1 MFQQLRKHLSLY
13 KAFFKASLV
22 ADLEFRL
29 NFVLLVFSEFI
40 WYSTQF
46 VLYEVIYLHT
56 SIIGDWTLA
65 QMRVFV
71 FLALFVDSIYM
82 ILWDPNFSKFNDEV
96 RKGSLDLLLT
106 KPINS
111 IFMVSSQKVS
121 VSHIPCLLITGFG
134 LIWALLQI
142 PDFNWL
148 KVLWLL
154 LLIPSGLSVIFVGRL
169 ALNSTAIIFARAD
182 FLQYVWYSL
191 FRLGL
196 RPDAIYSGVLR
207 YILIFVIPFAM
218 VASIP
223 TRFLLEPLN
232 WGYVAWAVVMPVL
245 LITFMNWYWK
255 FCMRFYSSA
264 SS

>member
-1 MFQQLRKHLSLY
+1 MLNVVKKYFGLY
-13 KAFFKASLV
+13 RAFFKASLL

-29 NFVLLVFSEFI
+29 NFFILVCAEFI
-40 WYSTQF
+40 WYSTQLL
-46 VLYEVIYLHT
+46 LYEVIYLHT
-56 SIIGDWTLA
+56 DLIGGWTLA

-111 IFMVSSQKVS
+111 MFMISSQKIS
-121 VSHIPCLLITGFG
+121 ISHIPCLFLTGSG
-134 LIWALLQI
+134 LIWALMQI
-142 PDFNWL
+142 PEFNWL
-148 KVLWLL
+148 RLFWLL
-154 LLIPSGLSVIFVGRL
+154 ILIPSGLSVIYVGRL
-169 ALNSTAIIFARAD
+169 TLNATAIIFTRAD
-182 FLQYVWYSL
+182 FLQYVWFSL

-196 RPDAIYSGVLR
+196 RPDSIFSGVLR
-207 YILIFVIPFAM
+207 YVLLFIVPFAM

-223 TRFLLEPLN
+223 TRFLLEPIHL
-232 WGYVAWAVVMPVL
+232 GFALWAIIMPVI
-245 LITFMNWYWK
+245 LITFAQWYWNY
-255 FCMRFYSSA
+255 CMKFYSSA

>member
-1 MFQQLRKHLSLY
+1 MIKIALKYLGLY

-29 NFVLLVFSEFI
+29 NFILLVFAEFI
-40 WYSTQF
+40 WYSTQLI
-46 VLYEVIYLHT
+46 LYEVIFKHT
-56 SIIGDWTLA
+56 SLIGGWSIQ
-65 QMRVFV
+65 QMRVFI

-82 ILWDPNFSKFNDEV
+82 ILWDSNFSKFNDEV

-111 IFMVSSQKVS
+111 MFMISSQKIS
-121 VSHIPCLLITGFG
+121 ISHIPCLFITGAG
-134 LIWALLQI
+134 LIWALMAL
-142 PDFNWL
+142 PHFEWYKL
-148 KVLWLL
+148 FWLL
-154 LLIPSGLSVIFVGRL
+154 LMIPSGLSVIFVGRL
-169 ALNSTAIIFARAD
+169 ALNSSALIFSRAD

-196 RPDAIYSGVLR
+196 RPDAIYSGLFR
-207 YILIFVIPFAM
+207 YILIFILPFAM

-232 WGYVAWAVVMPVL
+232 FGFLAWAIAMPIL
-245 LITFMNWYWK
+245 LTKFMQWYWK
-255 FCMRFYSSA
+255 FCMKYYSSA